1 MLKKF
6 KRHIEKQFLFYPNTK
21 ELREMK
27 EELLGTLM
35 DEFKE
40 LVDGGMSEEDAY
52 AKCIADMDDYRDS
65 VREMMLKNIASPTKA
80 SRKLVI
86 SGVITYILGITLLY
100 FILSFTCVSW
110 AWSWLTFVAGFAVGL
125 TVIFARVAV
134 LAFRHS
140 KYSLIR
146 FISVVAIFYLTLA
159 VYLAVSLALGNM
171 WHITWLTFIVGFTLA
186 YIVDIIYTAKQKV
199 KRLYPLDILI
209 ISLML
214 TIIVYFIISFVLQAW
229 SSTWMLFI
237 AWTFIAAFAIFVYRY
252 IKYRNHDDNLSIK
265 KSESIDTL
273 PVDDDCKNDKEDS

>member
-27 EELLGTLM
+27 EELLGSLM

-40 LVDGGMSEEDAY
+40 LTDGGMSEIDAY
-52 AKCIADMDDYRDS
+52 NKCIADMDDYRDS
-65 VREMMLKNIASPTKA
+65 VREMVLKNISNPTKA

-86 SGVITYILGITLLY
+86 SGIITYILGVTLLY
-100 FILSFTCVSW
+100 FILTFTCVGW
-110 AWSWLTFVAGFAVGL
+110 EWSWLTFVAGLGVGM
-125 TVIFARVAV
+125 TVLFARIAV

-140 KYSLIR
+140 RYALIR
-146 FISVVAIFYLTLA
+146 FGTVAGIFYLTLA
-159 VYLAVSLALGNM
+159 TYLAVSLALVNM
-171 WHITWLTFIVGFTLA
+171 WHITWLAFIAGFTLA
-186 YIVDIIYTAKQKV
+186 YIIDIIYTAKQKV
-199 KRLYPLDILI
+199 KRHYPLDILI

-214 TIIVYFIISFVLQAW
+214 TIIVYFIISFTLQAW

-252 IKYRNHDDNLSIK
+252 IKYRNNDGASDDKKDSANIERDGSIDDDN
-265 KSESIDTL
+265 E
-273 PVDDDCKNDKEDS
+273 